1 MPETLKP
8 PQNFSI
14 LKYFID
20 AQKFVAKI
28 FGLKKIGSMNYTAS
42 ESRYDS
48 MKYNYA
54 GKSGLK
60 LPAIQLGMWYN
71 FGLDPDFENCKNMI
85 FTAFDC
91 GITMFDMANNY
102 CNSTAEITAGKIFKD
117 HLSKYRDEI
126 LITSKAGYKD
136 IEGPYGEWGSKKS
149 VIASLDRSLRK
160 SGLDYFDVFYSHR
173 FDPNTPLEE
182 TINALCDAVKQGKIL
197 YLAVSNYDGKSA
209 QKAYEIAKS
218 RSVPLIAN
226 QVRYNIFDRRCE
238 QNGAQDS
245 DDLSLVCYSPL
256 EQGLLSSKYINGIP
270 ADSRAGR
277 EPANPWLN
285 KNTILPRVEAVKKM
299 CQIAESRGQSLS
311 QMAIR
316 WLLQRKRVASVLIGA
331 SKPEQIKD
339 CAKAV
344 QSAEIDACD
353 MQKIDDASQGLFI
366 EKM

>member
-1 MPETLKP
+1 
-8 PQNFSI
+8 
-14 LKYFID
+14 
-20 AQKFVAKI
+20 
-28 FGLKKIGSMNYTAS
+28 MNYIPSA
-42 ESRYDS
+42 SRYDN
-48 MKYNYA
+48 MKYNHA

-60 LPAIQLGMWYN
+60 LPAVQLGMWYN
-71 FGLDPDFENCKNMI
+71 FGTDADFENCKKMI

-91 GITMFDMANNY
+91 GITMFDIANNY
-102 CNSTAEITAGKIFKD
+102 CNSTAEIVAGEIFRK
-117 HLSKYRDEI
+117 HLSNHRDEI

-160 SGLDYFDVFYSHR
+160 TGLDYFDVFYSHR

-182 TINALCDAVKQGKIL
+182 TINALCDAVKQGKAL

-218 RSVPLIAN
+218 RNVPLIVN
-226 QVRYNIFDRRCE
+226 QVRYNIFDRRIE
-238 QNGAQDS
+238 SNGAQDT

-256 EQGLLSSKYINGIP
+256 EQGLLSNKYVNGIP
-270 ADSRAGR
+270 EDSRAGR
-277 EPANPWLN
+277 EPTNPWLN
-285 KNTILPRVEAVKKM
+285 KETIFPRVEAVKKM
-299 CQIAESRGQSLS
+299 CEIANSRGQSLS

-344 QSAEIDACD
+344 SSSEISESD
-353 MQKIDDASQGLFI
+353 MQRIDEITSGLYI